1 MKRAALA
8 LGPYVLLLA
17 PFVSAQSP
25 GTRSG
30 ASVWDVLV
38 APSMD
43 SEKTAVAENVDIVR
57 DRVHITLV
65 SGTIQFAKPANGV
78 VFAGRLRMR
87 ALAWGATNRNGKKA
101 PRLGKAP
108 FVVCNV
114 GCSSYLPALGVI
126 GGSGKIGRRFGSPRA
141 PRISTSS
148 KRSEGAT
155 TAAGR
160 PLCALPN
167 APSAVP
173 AMPVT
178 WLCM

>member
-8 LGPYVLLLA
+8 LGPFVLLLV
-17 PFVSAQSP
+17 PFVSAQSLE
-25 GTRSG
+25 TQSG

-43 SEKTAVAENVDIVR
+43 PEKSAVTENVDIVR

-65 SGTIQFAKPANGV
+65 SGSIQFAKPANGEYSTY
-78 VFAGRLRMR
+78 F
-87 ALAWGATNRNGKKA
+87 
-101 PRLGKAP
+101 
-108 FVVCNV
+108 
-114 GCSSYLPALGVI
+114 PALGVI
-126 GGSGKIGRRFGSPRA
+126 GGSGKMGRRFGSPRA
-141 PRISTSS
+141 PRTSTSS
-148 KRSEGAT
+148 KSREGAT

-173 AMPVT
+173 AMPFT
-178 WLCM
+178 WLCI